1 MKIILE
7 VDDIDY
13 GQLAEKLLPIAREK
27 MGGSNAGGVGGMLKS
42 LMDLPA
48 PLVKAMVNA
57 MPQKEQKLAQLAEQ
71 YGDKLAGAAQ
81 GFLEKQGLSAKV
93 TGIRVE
99 P

>member
-7 VDDIDY
+7 VDEIDY

-27 MGGSNAGGVGGMLKS
+27 LNGASGAMGALRS

-48 PLVKAMVNA
+48 PLVKAAVNA
-57 MPQKEQKLAQLAEQ
+57 MPQKEEKLAQLAEQ

-81 GFLEKQGLSAKV
+81 GFLEKQGVNMKV

>member
-13 GQLAEKLLPIAREK
+13 GALAEKLLPIAREK
-27 MGGSNAGGVGGMLKS
+27 MGSASGAMGALKS

-57 MPQKEQKLAQLAEQ
+57 MPDKEQKLAQLAGQ